1 VKRAGLLCPV
11 PGCGCVRKRWQAVC
25 RTCWARLPSDIRVA
39 IGSAR
44 EGQRFA
50 QAAKL
55 GVRAVQWLV
64 DHPIDAAIARV
75 TGEASIA
82 PP

>member
-1 VKRAGLLCPV
+1 MKRGGFLCPV

-25 RTCWARLPSDIRVA
+25 RTCWARLPGDIRTA
-39 IGSAR
+39 MLEAR
-44 EGQRFA
+44 AGQRFA

-75 TGEASIA
+75 TGEHGAA